1 MNGLLVSAN
10 NMESCRTRA
19 SGFGRMRDRIT
30 SPAERLLGRMGLW
43 VCTWAPQVFRRR
55 RRASVYVLLTTFN
68 HAQSFTQIAP
78 NGQKGRRYWT
88 KLMYETRLSSHSQ
101 AHELFAATKQRVI
114 DATKMILEIAKES
127 ADICPPLK
135 SFLGGISALMKLCE
149 VRFHRIAPR
158 SR

>member
-1 MNGLLVSAN
+1 MRNVLRKL
-10 NMESCRTRA
+10 RPTA
-19 SGFGRMRDRIT
+19 SG
-30 SPAERLLGRMGLW
+30 EEEMGPNS
-43 VCTWAPQVFRRR
+43 CTKPD
-55 RRASVYVLLTTFN
+55 
-68 HAQSFTQIAP
+68 
-78 NGQKGRRYWT
+78 
-88 KLMYETRLSSHSQ
+88 SSHSQ